1 MRAAELFEAGQT
13 RAQVAEEL
21 GVTWRSAHEWHRA
34 WSQGGVGALKASTK
48 PGPAPKFS
56 DEEVAR
62 LEKELRRGAL
72 AHGYANEL
80 WTLPRVGRLVKE
92 TLTKKVSS
100 SEAWRLLRRM
110 RWSAQKPER
119 RARERDEAKI
129 TQWKEVQWPQIK
141 ARARKEGRTLV
152 FVDESGLTQKPAAKS
167 TWAPQGETPILELN
181 FNWKKL
187 SVIGGITLQ
196 SLYFQLHEDSVKAPE
211 VTAFLAH
218 LQQHIPGKLLVIW
231 DGLPAHRSKVVAEY
245 LASTKGR
252 VWVER
257 LPGYAPELNPI
268 EYLWGYAKGND
279 LANFAPKELSEL
291 SRAARKAFTRVRKV
305 KRCLRAFWIQ
315 SNLDLGG
322 I

>member
-1 MRAAELFEAGQT
+1 M
-13 RAQVAEEL
+13 
-21 GVTWRSAHEWHRA
+21 
-34 WSQGGVGALKASTK
+34 
-48 PGPAPKFS
+48 
-56 DEEVAR
+56 
-62 LEKELRRGAL
+62 
-72 AHGYANEL
+72 
-80 WTLPRVGRLVKE
+80 
-92 TLTKKVSS
+92 
-100 SEAWRLLRRM
+100 
-110 RWSAQKPER
+110 
-119 RARERDEAKI
+119 
-129 TQWKEVQWPQIK
+129 
-141 ARARKEGRTLV
+141 
-152 FVDESGLTQKPAAKS
+152 DESGLTQKPAAKR

-196 SLYFQLHEDSVKAPE
+196 SIYFQLHEDSVKVPE

-231 DGLPAHRSKVVAEY
+231 DGLPAHRSKVVADY

-279 LANFAPKELSEL
+279 LANFAPKELAEL
-291 SRAARKAFTRVRKV
+291 SHAARKAFTRVRKV